1 MVDRSKIRKLADII
15 TNYSIDVQKGD
26 KVLLRGYGFESFPL
40 VKEIYRECIKA
51 GAIQVDV
58 RFSQDE
64 LGKIFFD
71 HANDEQMEYMSDL
84 DLKVADSY
92 DSMVQIV
99 ASNNPYEMNGVDHKK
114 IMKVQK
120 ARKKL
125 SDVLHKKKWCLF
137 YYPTL
142 ASAALAKKS
151 LEEWEDFVFDSCLL
165 DWKEEEKMQ
174 IKFKEL
180 MLKVKHVRIVG
191 EETDLELSIDGQKW
205 KTCCGKRNLPDGEIF
220 TAPVR
225 DSVNGV
231 IKYNVPTHY
240 RSHDFDWVKLTLKDG
255 KVVKEDSNNNK
266 ALKEILD
273 TDEGSRYYGE
283 FAFGLN
289 NSITEG
295 TRQILFDEKMGKSL
309 HMALGKCYEECPN
322 GNDSNNHWDLI
333 FRFEWAQAEIYFDG
347 QKVYDKTEWVD
358 PKFAFLN

>member
-1 MVDRSKIRKLADII
+1 MVDRSKVRKLADII
-15 TNYSIDVQKGD
+15 TNYSIEVKKGE

-40 VKEIYRECIKA
+40 IKEIYRECLKA

-58 RFSQDE
+58 RFSKDE

-71 HANDEQMEYMSDL
+71 EASDEQMEYMSDL

-92 DSMVQIV
+92 DAMVQIV
-99 ASNNPYEMNGVDHKK
+99 AANNPYEMSDVPHDKV
-114 IMKVQK
+114 MKTQN
-120 ARKKL
+120 ARKGL

-151 LEEWEDFVFDSCLL
+151 MEEWEDFVFDSCLL
-165 DWKEEEKMQ
+165 DWKKEEKMQ

-220 TAPVR
+220 TSPIR

-255 KVVKEDSNNNK
+255 KVIKEDSNNNK
-266 ALKEILD
+266 ALKEILN

-289 NSITEG
+289 NSITKG

-309 HMALGKCYEECPN
+309 HMALGKCYESCPN

-347 QKVYDKTEWVD
+347 EKVYDKTEWID
-358 PKFAFLN
+358 SRFKFLN